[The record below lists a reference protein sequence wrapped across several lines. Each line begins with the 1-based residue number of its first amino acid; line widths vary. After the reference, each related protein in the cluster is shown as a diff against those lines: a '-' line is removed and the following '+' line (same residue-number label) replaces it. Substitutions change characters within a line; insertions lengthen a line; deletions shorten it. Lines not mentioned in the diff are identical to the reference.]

1 MSDSKKIL
9 FVKLSSLGDI
19 VHALPTAVA
28 IKRTHPEWDL
38 HWMVSEKFSQIL
50 ENHPSI
56 DKLIVTPHRPNF
68 KTLMSIKKQ
77 LRSEKYD
84 IALDMQGLF
93 KSARFV
99 ALSGAKLK
107 LGFHWQREGARF
119 FSKPV
124 KPKKTN
130 IHVVEQYLAVAEELG
145 CQPYPVDFQL
155 HTNEQNLDKSKSL
168 LSSHNIHQNAVAI
181 NLGSGKKAKQWAIK
195 KFAILCNL
203 LQKKGLTPFL
213 IGSSSEKPLEDELNQ
228 FLPNPIPSL
237 IGKTNL
243 KELVAVLSLSDLHIA
258 GDTGSLH
265 IAVALN
271 VPVIA
276 IMGPTLP
283 ERSGPYAKPNNV
295 IWKGVN
301 NLQQIEPE
309 EVINLVEQLQLTL
322 FS

>member
-9 FVKLSSLGDI
+9 FIKLSSLGDI
-19 VHALPTAVA
+19 VHALPAAVA
-28 IKRTHPEWDL
+28 IKRTHPEWIL
-38 HWMVSEKFSQIL
+38 HWMASEKFSQIL

-56 DKLIVTPHRPNF
+56 DKLIVTPHRPSL
-68 KTLMSIKKQ
+68 KTLISIKKQ

-93 KSARFV
+93 KSARFA

-124 KPKKTN
+124 KPQKTN

-145 CQPYPVDFQL
+145 CEPYPVDFQL
-155 HTNEQNLDKSKSL
+155 YPNEQCLDKAKFL
-168 LSSHNIHQNAVAI
+168 FSSHNIHQNPIAV
-181 NLGSGKKAKQWAIK
+181 NLGSGKKEKRWAIK
-195 KFAILCNL
+195 KFAALCNL

-213 IGSSSEKPLEDELNQ
+213 IGSSSEKPFEEELNQ
-228 FLPNPIPSL
+228 FLPNAIPSL

-243 KELVAVLSLSDLHIA
+243 KELVAVLSLCNLHIA

-283 ERSGPYAKPNNV
+283 KRSGPYAKPNSV
-295 IWKGVN
+295 LWKGLS

>member
-1 MSDSKKIL
+1 MSNSKKIL

-19 VHALPTAVA
+19 VHALPTAAA
-28 IKRTHPEWDL
+28 IKRTYHEWVL

-56 DKLIVTPHRPNF
+56 DKLIVTPHRPNL

-93 KSARFV
+93 KSALFA

-107 LGFHWQREGARF
+107 LGFHWQREGARL

-130 IHVVEQYLAVAEELG
+130 LHVVEQYLAVAEELG
-145 CQPYPVDFQL
+145 CEPFPVDFQL
-155 HTNEQNLDKSKSL
+155 HPNEQILDKTKAL
-168 LSSHNIHQNAVAI
+168 FSSHNIQQNPVAV
-181 NLGSGKKAKQWAIK
+181 NLGSGKKEKRWEIK
-195 KFAILCNL
+195 KFSILCDL
-203 LQKKGLTPFL
+203 LQKKGFTPFL
-213 IGSSSEKPLEDELNQ
+213 IGSSSEIPLEQELN
-228 FLPNPIPSL
+228 FHLPKPIPSL

-243 KELVAVLSLSDLHIA
+243 KELVAVLSLCNLHIA

-271 VPVIA
+271 VPVVA
-276 IMGPTLP
+276 VMGPTLP
-283 ERSGPYAKPNNV
+283 ERSGPYAKPNSV
-295 IWKGVN
+295 MWKGIN
-301 NLQQIEPE
+301 GLQQIEPE